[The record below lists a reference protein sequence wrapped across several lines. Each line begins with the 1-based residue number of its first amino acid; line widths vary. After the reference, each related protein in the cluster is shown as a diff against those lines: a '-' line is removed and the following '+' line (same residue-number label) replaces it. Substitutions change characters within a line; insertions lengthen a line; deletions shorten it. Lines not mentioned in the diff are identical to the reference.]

1 MSFFKFIVIISLFG
15 DTMNKMSGKS
25 YLLIGL
31 ILILV
36 GIFNLIGN
44 VKLFRSI
51 ADLTLLIMVLITI
64 KDLFSLL
71 VRKPKLDLKLF
82 IRIFNVLIS
91 ILALIFNEYSI
102 AIVPIIFAIYT
113 IGNAIVYFIN
123 FTIVKINKVKG
134 GFRYFFCGIIYLIV
148 GVIVLFRP
156 IINLGFMLNII
167 GIYSILLG
175 LSFITDYIQINHY
188 YRFLKIRISLPSI
201 IEAFIPLSVLQSI
214 NKEINTEENTKYE
227 INKKNEKTDL
237 EILIHV
243 TENGFGRLGHMDI
256 CYKGEIISF
265 GNYDVSSYK
274 FHDLFGT
281 GVVFTTK
288 KKNQYIRFCIEDSKK
303 TLFLFGLKLTSKEK
317 EQIDKNILKL
327 KEELKEWSVPAEIE
341 KNKELYINKKKYMDY
356 SNRIYRELKPKFY
369 KFKKGKYKIFFVL
382 GNNCVMLANR
392 IIGKTLNKKFKFYGV
407 LTPGTYYDF
416 LEREFMKKNS
426 IVVSKKIYSKSNLD
440 NL

>member
-1 MSFFKFIVIISLFG
+1 VF
-15 DTMNKMSGKS
+15 
-25 YLLIGL
+25 
-31 ILILV
+31 
-36 GIFNLIGN
+36 
-44 VKLFRSI
+44 
-51 ADLTLLIMVLITI
+51 
-64 KDLFSLL
+64 
-71 VRKPKLDLKLF
+71 
-82 IRIFNVLIS
+82 IS
-91 ILALIFNEYSI
+91 IFALIFNKYSI

-123 FTIVKINKVKG
+123 FAIVKLNTSKF
-134 GFRYFFCGIIYLIV
+134 GFRYFFCGLIYLIV
-148 GVIVLFRP
+148 GVMVLFRP

-167 GIYSILLG
+167 GIYAILLG
-175 LSFITDYIQINHY
+175 ISFITDYLQINHY

-201 IEAFIPLSVLQSI
+201 IEAFIPLSVLQNI
-214 NKEINTEENTKYE
+214 NKEINNEENITYE
-227 INKKNEKTDL
+227 LNKKNEKPDL

-256 CYKGEIISF
+256 CYNGEVISF

-274 FHDLFGT
+274 FHDLMGT

-288 KKNQYIRFCIEDSKK
+288 KKNKYIKFCIEDTKK
-303 TLFLFGLKLTSKEK
+303 TLFSFGLKLTNKEK
-317 EQIDKNILKL
+317 EQIDKNLAKL
-327 KEELKEWSVPAEIE
+327 KDELRPWNIPEEIE

-356 SNRIYRELKPKFY
+356 SSRIYRAIKPKFY
-369 KFKKGKYKIFFVL
+369 KFKRGKYKKFFVL

-392 IIGKTLNKKFKFYGV
+392 IIGKTLQKKFKFYGI

-426 IVVSKKIYSKSNLD
+426 IVVSKKIYSKSNIN